1 VARVL
6 IIEPDPDLRLLA
18 RDVVLELGHEP
29 VLESDRDGADRLD
42 VILLAVSGGSTT
54 LASGFRRRYPGLPII
69 CLQTRE
75 TSYKTHAVPPTARV
89 LKPYTVGD
97 LQRALDDALNA
108 GPASR

>member
-18 RDVVLELGHEP
+18 RDVVSELGHEP
-29 VLESDRDGADRLD
+29 VLESDREGADPLD
-42 VILLAVSGGSTT
+42 VILLAVSGRSTT

-69 CLQTRE
+69 YLHTRE
-75 TSYKTHAVPPTARV
+75 ASYESHAVPPAARV

-97 LQRALDDALNA
+97 LQRALDHALGA
-108 GPASR
+108 DPASR